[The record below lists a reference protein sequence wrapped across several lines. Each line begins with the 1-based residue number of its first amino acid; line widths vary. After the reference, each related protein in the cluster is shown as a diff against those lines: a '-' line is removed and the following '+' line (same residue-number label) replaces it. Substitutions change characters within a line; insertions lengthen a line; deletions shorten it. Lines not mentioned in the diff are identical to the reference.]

1 MANLYSG
8 KDGKLYFDGSSGAS
22 AKVKNW
28 SFTASQAILETVSL
42 GDTDRTII
50 PGIKSV
56 TGSCSIYYYQT
67 SPGSGSPAGGASQ
80 FFSKFVKVG
89 SNAGGDPV
97 TADVNAVRLRL
108 AIDDTSTDMR
118 YLEVVAYIT
127 SFTMTCSVGE
137 VVSADI
143 SFEANGAPTAL
154 KI

>member
-50 PGIKSV
+50 PGIRSA

-67 SPGSGSPAGGASQ
+67 SAGSGTPTGGVSS
-80 FFSKFVKVG
+80 FVDKFVKVG
-89 SNAGGDPV
+89 AGSGDV
-97 TADVNAVRLRL
+97 AVNPDSSSVRLKL
-108 AIDDTSTDMR
+108 AIDDTSTAMR
-118 YLEVVAYIT
+118 YLEVIAYIT
-127 SFTMTCSVGE
+127 SLTMTCSVGE
-137 VVSADI
+137 VISADI
-143 SFEANGAPTAL
+143 SFEVHGAPTAVA
-154 KI
+154 I